1 MKDFGKISLPNLT
14 SEKKSPMRP
23 IFRNL
28 LLQIKL
34 IISILGIRKL
44 RLRAVKT
51 AAQVSRLE
59 PVEADHR
66 MP

>member
-1 MKDFGKISLPNLT
+1 
-14 SEKKSPMRP
+14 MRP

-59 PVEADHR
+59 AVEADHR